1 MKRAANSARIPTAL
15 RALVVAALVALV
27 SGSAAA
33 APKRVGILV
42 LGDHL
47 KVATVEQTEKWL
59 REHNQQVVNPPLP
72 LEAVKTLEN
81 CFVIDDPKC
90 SRTIIDARAITD
102 SVITIRLD
110 VAGKKERDIRLTVDW
125 FVKGHAPITA
135 RRTCEDCSEGVL
147 RTTID
152 AMLLDLAKQSPGFMG
167 RIKAVS
173 DPAGVTVLLDNQTI
187 GVTPI
192 ERDVAVGPHKARL
205 VKDGRMGDE
214 KSVTV
219 EAGATVELKL
229 LQPPAAPKEEVAP
242 MPTGPTEKPSRALPI
257 TLIATGALA
266 IGAATVMYIKGGP
279 TGDMQRYKD
288 FRTPGY
294 FVGAGGGVLVI
305 VGVTW
310 ILATRQSSGP
320 TVGMAPG
327 GGATIGWAGRF

>member
-1 MKRAANSARIPTAL
+1 L
-15 RALVVAALVALV
+15 RALLVILAL
-27 SGSAAA
+27 SGAAAA

-47 KVATVEQTEKWL
+47 KVPTAEQTEKWL
-59 REHNQQVVNPPLP
+59 RDHNQQVVTNPMP
-72 LEAVKTLEN
+72 LEAVRTLEN

-90 SRTIIDARAITD
+90 SRTIIDARSITE
-102 SVITIRLD
+102 SLITIRVEL
-110 VAGKKERDIRLTVDW
+110 ASKKERDIRLTIDW
-125 FVKGHAPITA
+125 FVKGHSPITA
-135 RRTCEDCSEGVL
+135 RRTCEDCSESVL

-167 RIKAVS
+167 RIKAIS
-173 DPAGVTVLLDNQTI
+173 DPPGVTVLLDNQTI

-192 ERDVAVGPHKARL
+192 ERDVTVGAHKARL

-214 KSVTV
+214 KNINV
-219 EAGATVELKL
+219 ESGATAEVKL
-229 LQPPAAPKEEVAP
+229 PPPPPAPAAEETLP
-242 MPTGPTEKPSRALPI
+242 PGPSEKPSRAIPI

-266 IGAATVMYIKGGP
+266 IGAATVMFIKGGP
-279 TGDMQRYKD
+279 TGDMERYKD
-288 FRTPGY
+288 YRTPGY

-310 ILATRQSSGP
+310 ILATRQRSGP